1 MDPFSRHRSKSSHI
15 TAEVISGRQLLCTL
29 GGLVKL
35 QVQVELQAPLIAFCL
50 VLLSLTTVAEAGAC
64 TLKLQT
70 APLSFCLPVF
80 EVEDADE
87 TISTLL
93 AFYLVLFIANL

>member
-1 MDPFSRHRSKSSHI
+1 MTPFSRHRSKSSLI

-29 GGLVKL
+29 GGLVK
-35 QVQVELQAPLIAFCL
+35 LQAPLIAFCL

-70 APLSFCLPVF
+70 APLSFCLPIF
-80 EVEDADE
+80 KVEDADE

-93 AFYLVLFIANL
+93 AFYLVLFIAIP